1 MANATTETGEIVVS
15 NSTLSHLS
23 QGIYRSTAAAL
34 KELVSNAYDADATE
48 VLISTNYPYYSYI
61 LCEDDGE
68 GMTKE
73 AFKEHF
79 ANKGVGT
86 SHRRRGGKDR
96 TEKYNRPIIGRLGIG
111 LFAIG
116 QITKSFK
123 IESHCE
129 REGVKSAFR
138 AEITLSDLDIPTT
151 EEQMIEENPQKD
163 DFIAGKYEL
172 KDIDYDPDKKGFRIF
187 SDDVRTSFIGEMERS
202 KTKEEEN
209 GLPFRTSELHKKYFG
224 KGNRTINGKGPYLQA
239 IWELSMLC
247 PLPYFGE
254 LPKYPID
261 ISKFRKK
268 EKETEDF
275 EKAKNLIKEKQE
287 EFESQKFKVRFEGI
301 NLKRFI
307 ELPTTDEN
315 YEDLKPKLY
324 YFEFDDQ
331 VYGERLKFRGYI
343 FGQASQYI
351 RPMELNGIQIRLR
364 NVGIGCYDR
373 TFLNY
378 IEAVET
384 MRSRWVSGEIFV
396 EYGLESALNLDRD
409 SFNEHDE
416 HYRTLQ
422 RELHNKLK
430 VVLADLDRLGKER
443 RIGIRERKEE
453 DYYSELKNIIE
464 EDPALKQKVKLEQL
478 GRKKPTVTEKGNE
491 IIVNTDPEPL
501 KGKTRNK
508 VYKAVTVAF
517 DIALQSENKEEQRKV
532 FDRLLKEL
540 LEAVL

>member
-1 MANATTETGEIVVS
+1 MANDNIEAGPIVVS

-34 KELVSNAYDADATE
+34 KELISNAYDADATE

-73 AFKEHF
+73 AFREHF

-86 SHRRRGGKDR
+86 SHRRWDGKDR

-123 IESHCE
+123 IESHYE

-138 AEITLSDLDIPTT
+138 AEITLSDKGIPTT
-151 EEQMIEENPQKD
+151 DEQIKETNKD
-163 DFIAGKYEL
+163 DFVAGKFKL
-172 KDIDYDPDKKGFRIF
+172 KDIEFDPEKKGFRIF
-187 SDDVRTSFIGEMERS
+187 SDDVRVSFIDEMERS
-202 KTKEEEN
+202 EN
-209 GLPFRTSELHKKYFG
+209 ENPLDGLPFITAELHKKYFG
-224 KGNRTINGKGPYLQA
+224 KGNRTISGKGPYLQA

-268 EKETEDF
+268 EKETEGF
-275 EKAKNLIKEKQE
+275 EKAINLLKEKQK
-287 EFESQKFKVRFEGI
+287 EFESQNFKVRFEGI
-301 NLKRFI
+301 NLKRFV
-307 ELPTTDEN
+307 ELPTTNEN

-324 YFEFDDQ
+324 YFEFDDK

-343 FGQASQYI
+343 FGQASQHI

-378 IEAVET
+378 VDVVET
-384 MRSRWVSGEIFV
+384 MRSRWISGEIFV

-422 RELHNKLK
+422 RELHSKLY
-430 VVLADLDRLGKER
+430 DLLTDLEKLGKER
-443 RIGIRERKEE
+443 RRGIQERKEE
-453 DYYSELKNIIE
+453 DYYSELKHTIE
-464 EDPALKQKVKLEQL
+464 EDPALKQKVKFEQL
-478 GRKKPTVTEKGNE
+478 GRKKTTITEEENE
-491 IIVNTDPEPL
+491 IVVNTDPGPL
-501 KGKTRNK
+501 RGKTRNK
-508 VYKAVTVAF
+508 VYKAVMLAF
-517 DIALQSENKEEQRKV
+517 DIALQSENKEEQKKV